1 MQSLGKMLK
10 KVIKFIVSPLI
21 LFSIAFIGYGRNNNE
36 KQQDKNIS
44 DNY

>member
-1 MQSLGKMLK
+1 MLK
-10 KVIKFIVSPLI
+10 KVIKFIVSPLV
-21 LFSIAFIGYGRNNNE
+21 LFAIAFLGYEGNNNE

>member
-1 MQSLGKMLK
+1 MLK
-10 KVIKFIVSPLI
+10 KVVKFIVSPLI
-21 LFSIAFIGYGRNNNE
+21 LFSIAFFGYGRNNNG